1 MKKSSYEKIES
12 WGLFRQIKKEEII
25 DENISCLRLPTK
37 DEFNK
42 TAKQWCG
49 HNKINSQQNYTSFAI

>member
-1 MKKSSYEKIES
+1 MGNFSYEEIAS
-12 WGLFRQIKKEEII
+12 WGLLRKIKAEEII